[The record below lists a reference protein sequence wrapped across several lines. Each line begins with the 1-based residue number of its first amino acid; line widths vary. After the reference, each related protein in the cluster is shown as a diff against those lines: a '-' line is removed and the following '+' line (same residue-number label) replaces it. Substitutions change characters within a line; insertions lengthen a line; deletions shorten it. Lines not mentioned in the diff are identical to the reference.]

1 MASLNPEAATESA
14 PDGFHASR
22 PRDEPLTTHGVSAQP
37 LATHW
42 TKACKAQSD
51 LLQQHKPGKMVGN
64 DAAPEFHVETLP
76 AGTAP
81 PDRTFKPNNLP
92 EGATED
98 NPPAA
103 SETIKGSESK

>member
-22 PRDEPLTTHGVSAQP
+22 PRDEPLTTHG
-37 LATHW
+37 
-42 TKACKAQSD
+42 
-51 LLQQHKPGKMVGN
+51 HKPGKMVGN